1 MGLIYALNTSLL
13 YVFSHKWRGLSNC
26 RQYDFA
32 RFIIGK
38 FCVYESFS
46 PHCNQSL
53 LLARSLSLSLSDVSP
68 PELYTPV
75 YGGKLFHCLTWA
87 HKTHNVH

>member
-53 LLARSLSLSLSDVSP
+53 LLARSLSLYLSLTCHHQNFILP
-68 PELYTPV
+68 YTAENFSIV
-75 YGGKLFHCLTWA
+75 
-87 HKTHNVH
+87 